1 MYFNHD
7 SVKQVFC
14 PCPICSSTL
23 THLSSTNG
31 LFFFKRLD
39 ASAFQSFSRSLLCND
54 AFPPERAPFGR
65 HTCSFKVLLKKKKKK
80 SHTVRVF
87 FFFLTF
93 QPKVWMLWRVATVAM
108 PMLLWAGPLWCQ
120 QCERKPR
127 RVGTSSLKKKEIFQ
141 IFMFLCPNVWQLWVL
156 NQLLWNTSFPV
167 LCCNTTTFWCL
178 CFVVFFCFVFC
189 CKNWLWFLNFLNNHV
204 GHNYSFLFD

>member
-31 LFFFKRLD
+31 LFFFKRVD

-65 HTCSFKVLLKKKKKK
+65 HTCSFKVLLKKKNKKAIQ
-80 SHTVRVF
+80 SGFLF
-87 FFFLTF
+87 FFNLST
-93 QPKVWMLWRVATVAM
+93 QSLNVVESCDGCDAHAVVS
-108 PMLLWAGPLWCQ
+108 GPL
-120 QCERKPR
+120 
-127 RVGTSSLKKKEIFQ
+127 VMSA
-141 IFMFLCPNVWQLWVL
+141 V
-156 NQLLWNTSFPV
+156 
-167 LCCNTTTFWCL
+167 
-178 CFVVFFCFVFC
+178 
-189 CKNWLWFLNFLNNHV
+189 
-204 GHNYSFLFD
+204 